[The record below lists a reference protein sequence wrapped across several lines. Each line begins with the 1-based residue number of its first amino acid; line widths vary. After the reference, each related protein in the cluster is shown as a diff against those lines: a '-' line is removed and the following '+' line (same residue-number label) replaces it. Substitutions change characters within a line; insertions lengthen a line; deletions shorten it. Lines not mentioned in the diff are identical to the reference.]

1 MARDTTKNGKAFEYA
16 CLEAL
21 RVEFSRSQRVCVLDS
36 EQLHTAERCYLS
48 LKSSVRSEMCKAASA
63 MKRVLVRLEPKL
75 RNCRDGDVLSL
86 SLQSDERVS
95 PAMFEMF
102 FACVY
107 QTNGKSAFHAN
118 TTTLR

>member
-86 SLQSDERVS
+86 SLQSDERL
-95 PAMFEMF
+95 
-102 FACVY
+102 Y
-107 QTNGKSAFHAN
+107 DLRW
-118 TTTLR
+118 TLPLRSLHQSF